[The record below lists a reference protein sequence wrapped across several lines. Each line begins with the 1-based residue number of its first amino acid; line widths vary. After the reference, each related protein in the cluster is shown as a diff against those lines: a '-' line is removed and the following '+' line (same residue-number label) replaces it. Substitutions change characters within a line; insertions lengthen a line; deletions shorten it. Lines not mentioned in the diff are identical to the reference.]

1 MAIQPASIP
10 IGGCGQKGQP
20 ACPPIYTI
28 VGADGKTYTIVGA
41 VQVVA
46 APNPEKPVKSE
57 GVESNN
63 APEA

>member
-10 IGGCGQKGQP
+10 IGGCGQ
-20 ACPPIYTI
+20 IYTI

>member
-1 MAIQPASIP
+1 MTRVADP
-10 IGGCGQKGQP
+10 
-20 ACPPIYTI
+20 PPINPDSNAPGPLTPCAQHP
-28 VGADGKTYTIVGA
+28 V
-41 VQVVA
+41 